1 MWTSGSTASA
11 ASGHRASTPWR
22 PRLRAVNDN
31 AGIKG
36 GQMLKV
42 DVDHQIN
49 AVRRQVGT
57 KTIETGQADVVTIS
71 QAYDTDV
78 ADLWDAVTSGERIPR
93 WFLPISGD
101 LEVGGTYQ
109 LEGHACGTVLTCDP
123 PKNFTAT
130 WESGGKVSWIDVT
143 VSSDGPDRARLVLEH
158 IMPVVDD
165 EIWRQFGPGAVGMG
179 WDSMLL
185 GLALHV
191 ATGETIDPSFGQQWT
206 GTDDGRR
213 FLTLSGEQWYAAGVA
228 FGVDPEAAR
237 GMADRCLAAYLG
249 EEQN

>member
-1 MWTSGSTASA
+1 
-11 ASGHRASTPWR
+11 
-22 PRLRAVNDN
+22 
-31 AGIKG
+31 
-36 GQMLKV
+36 MLKV

-71 QAYDTDV
+71 QAYDTDA
-78 ADLWDAVTSGERIPR
+78 ADLWDAVTSVERIPR

-101 LEVGGTYQ
+101 LEVGGSYQ
-109 LEGHACGTVLTCDP
+109 LEGHAGGTVLTCDP

-143 VSSDGPDRARLVLEH
+143 VSSDGPDRARLVVEH
-158 IMPVVDD
+158 IAEAGD
-165 EIWRQFGPGAVGMG
+165 ETWRRFGPGAVGMG

-191 ATGETIDPSFGQQWT
+191 ATGESVDPSVGQQWT
-206 GTDDGRR
+206 ATDDGRR
-213 FLTLSGEQWYAAGVA
+213 FLSLSGEGWYTANIAAGE
-228 FGVDPEAAR
+228 DEAQAR
-237 GMADRCLAAYLG
+237 AQTDQCIKAYLG
-249 EEQN
+249 EE